1 MSRGLEALEELK
13 KETRKGGQHYI
24 VKSEKRRLHD
34 IIEKELKERQ
44 YLYHLLD
51 ALFEECEVG
60 SSAEY
65 DEDLR
70 KYVVEFQIDGKY
82 KFHIYCDH
90 KEYLFWR
97 EKSGFDDQYGPED
110 LR

>member
-1 MSRGLEALEELK
+1 MSKGLAAFEDIKTVMKKMFGGVERCDNALD
-13 KETRKGGQHYI
+13 T
-24 VKSEKRRLHD
+24 
-34 IIEKELKERQ
+34 IEKELKERQ

-51 ALFEECEVG
+51 SLFDECEVG
-60 SSAEY
+60 ISADY

-82 KFHIYCDH
+82 KFHIYCDR

-97 EKSGFDDQYGPED
+97 EKSGVDDQYGPED

>member
-1 MSRGLEALEELK
+1 MKGLDAL
-13 KETRKGGQHYI
+13 KEFRYQQTGVNVNADEYLGI
-24 VKSEKRRLHD
+24 V
-34 IIEKELKERQ
+34 EKELKERE

-51 ALFEECEVG
+51 ALFEECEIE

-70 KYVVEFQIDGKY
+70 KYVVEFKIDGKY
-82 KFHIYCDH
+82 KFHFYCDR

-97 EKSGFDDQYGPED
+97 EKSGVDDQYTPED